1 MARQSASAKAAAQ
14 WRAEDREPERPKLPA
29 AAAKLWDEIVADRPR
44 DHFRPGSLHL
54 LAAFCRL
61 SAELEELL
69 REPRSTLREMREAQ
83 TALNQLGLMAEKLA
97 LAPSVEA
104 RLSAGRRA
112 ERGTANP
119 LLGGHARKP
128 AARG

>member
-1 MARQSASAKAAAQ
+1 MARQSAAARAVAQ
-14 WRAEDREPERPKLPA
+14 WRASGTPPPAPKLPA
-29 AAAKLWDEIVADRPR
+29 AAARLWDEIVADRPS
-44 DHFRPGSLHL
+44 DHFRPGTLHL
-54 LAAFCRL
+54 LAAYCLL
-61 SAELEELL
+61 SAEVEELL
-69 REPRSTLREMREAQ
+69 RQPRESLREIQDAQ
-83 TALNQLGLMAEKLA
+83 RVVIQLGQMAEKLA
-97 LAPSVEA
+97 LAPSLEA